1 MDPIQTIGKQF
12 IAHIRR
18 HSDLDKGAAETKA
31 IELMKMVSLPADK
44 DFLKRYPFELSGGQR
59 QRLGIAMAMAF
70 TPHLLLADEPTS
82 ALDVTTQ
89 AQIVEEL
96 MRLCQKSRTGIIMV
110 THNIGVAAHMADKI
124 MVMQQG
130 KVVDYGS
137 RDDVLFKEHS
147 AYTQQLLQAVPTL
160 GGTRYVDTVE

>member
-1 MDPIQTIGKQF
+1 
-12 IAHIRR
+12 
-18 HSDLDKGAAETKA
+18 
-31 IELMKMVSLPADK
+31 
-44 DFLKRYPFELSGGQR
+44 
-59 QRLGIAMAMAF
+59 
-70 TPHLLLADEPTS
+70 
-82 ALDVTTQ
+82 
-89 AQIVEEL
+89 
-96 MRLCQKSRTGIIMV
+96 
-110 THNIGVAAHMADKI
+110 